1 MHFYSLFRNFESG
14 MNFMDNNA
22 MHFPSP
28 IPWMLGRSYEHSSLH
43 MPKPKR
49 KIFKRAKSAS
59 SASKG
64 GLS

>member
-1 MHFYSLFRNFESG
+1 MHFYSLFRNFGTG

-22 MHFPSP
+22 LHFSSP
-28 IPWMLGRSYEHSSLH
+28 IPWMLGRSYEHSSLQ

-49 KIFKRAKSAS
+49 KIFKRAKSAPS
-59 SASKG
+59 TRKR